1 MLFIGLTMLGYVS
14 YKRLPIE
21 LFPNSQLPT
30 LIVQV
35 STSIE
40 LDPDYIESKAIIP
53 LEGVIGTLEGIEKIE
68 TNITSRSGT
77 INIFTIRMPI

>member
-1 MLFIGLTMLGYVS
+1 MNFIIKRKVLICMLFIGLTMLGYVS

-35 STSIE
+35 STSLRIGSE
-40 LDPDYIESKAIIP
+40 LY
-53 LEGVIGTLEGIEKIE
+53 
-68 TNITSRSGT
+68 
-77 INIFTIRMPI
+77 